1 MCGACRGAAVRS
13 QRNSGSMARDKKA
26 REFGDLT
33 LGAIGIVI
41 GSIVDTM
48 QAADVPNDTIHAFL
62 DRLEDGFQEVL
73 YGPACDAMLILVR
86 ILRGHLADND

>member
-1 MCGACRGAAVRS
+1 VRS
-13 QRNSGSMARDKKA
+13 QRNSRIMARDKKA

-48 QAADVPNDTIHAFL
+48 QAADVPNDVIHTFL
-62 DRLEDGFQEVL
+62 DRLEDGFEAVL
-73 YGPACDAMLILVR
+73 YGPASDAMLMLVG

>member
-1 MCGACRGAAVRS
+1 VRS
-13 QRNSGSMARDKKA
+13 QRISRIMARDKKA

-33 LGAIGIVI
+33 LGALGVVV

-48 QAADVPNDTIHAFL
+48 QAADVPNDTIHTFL

-73 YGPACDAMLILVR
+73 YGPACGAMMMLVG